1 MEEVTL
7 IDPQV
12 DDYITIRGCTYHS
25 GVFQVNG
32 QRYKTHL
39 NNTTVEK
46 FGAAQ
51 RAAGLTH
58 RYDTVI
64 MLNVLVY
71 SLDAFDFLTT
81 LHESLKPGGLLIFHD
96 RWFSD
101 IVKSSRC
108 KTAGFFTNVLQVS
121 KLLLDHFLS
130 FYDTQPFLSTE
141 QTEGQ
146 KMRSGYWCQGLDD
159 ERGYW
164 AAVRKLGE

>member
-7 IDPQV
+7 VDPQV
-12 DDYITIRGCTYHS
+12 DDYIKIRGCTYHS
-25 GVFQVNG
+25 GVFEANG
-32 QRYKTHL
+32 KRYITHL

-51 RAAGLTH
+51 RAQGLTH

-64 MLNVLVY
+64 MMNVLEY
-71 SLDAFDFLTT
+71 SLDAFEFLET

-96 RWFSD
+96 RWFND

-121 KLLLDHFLS
+121 KGVLDHFLS
-130 FYDTQPFLSTE
+130 FYDTKPFLSTE

-146 KMRSGYWCQGLDD
+146 KLRGSYWCQGLDN
-159 ERGYW
+159 EQGYW
-164 AAVRKLGE
+164 AAVRKIGE

>member
-12 DDYITIRGCTYHS
+12 DDYIKIRGCTYHS
-25 GVFQVNG
+25 GVFQVG
-32 QRYKTHL
+32 GRRYKTHL

-46 FGAAQ
+46 FGAWQ
-51 RAAGLTH
+51 RAQGLTH
-58 RYDTVI
+58 RFDTVV
-64 MLNVLVY
+64 MMNVLVY
-71 SLDAFDFLTT
+71 SLDAFDFLET
-81 LHESLKPGGLLIFHD
+81 LHESLKLGGLLIFHD

-101 IVKSSRC
+101 ILKSHRC

-121 KLLLDHFLS
+121 KTVLDHFLS

-164 AAVRKLGE
+164 AAVRKIGE